1 VNKNLIMEHS
11 SVDITSILR
20 AVRFAAGI
28 LPLCLFMTACGV
40 LEPVEDTSVSHLLDP
55 VVSERAITGTTPA
68 IAIARPSLPSY
79 LDRQQLVS
87 RTGDGRMQMNN
98 FHLWAE
104 PLDAAI
110 ARVTAINLGRL
121 SNSLNIQPVETFVTM
136 EYQSLLEIRVAR
148 FEPDDQGQLVL
159 ECTWKLQPVSGK
171 VTQPRP
177 FRTTVAIPG
186 PVAPTSP
193 QSGRVEAM
201 NEALA
206 RLAREIARSPGF
218 DVR

>member
-1 VNKNLIMEHS
+1 MNPDHLFPAMASTPRPMNFP
-11 SVDITSILR
+11 
-20 AVRFAAGI
+20 VRI
-28 LPLCLFMTACGV
+28 LPLCLLMAACGV

-55 VVSERAITGTTPA
+55 VVPERAITGTTPA

-87 RTGDGRMQMNN
+87 RSGNGRMQMNN
-98 FHLWAE
+98 YHLWAE

-148 FEPDDQGQLVL
+148 FEPDEHGQLLL

-177 FRTTVAIPG
+177 FRTTVAIPA
-186 PVAPTSP
+186 PVTPTGP

-206 RLAREIARSPGF
+206 RLAREISRSPGF
-218 DVR
+218 QTR